1 MLRRSARALRQF
13 RRADGAQNSQAVVL
27 GPTRRFSTQNELSR
41 YLLRRAK
48 AVQVVARSVLAY
60 PRLSELND
68 EAPAATKL
76 FTPNSS
82 LRERMFMLLLTLVP
96 PDEPLDIP
104 EFLVGAKQAAQTVC
118 PLLYSLSDDGESS
131 SSNSTL
137 LLNVASPAAVKV
149 WDSKNE
155 ALKKILDL
163 PERAI
168 VSLTGLKVT
177 DAALAEVEYAF
188 STAAE
193 DQEAKSTSIFRLN
206 EAMRVRVRF
215 SMTER
220 LMVSVPDLEAE
231 PIEHTVHTTFDWR
244 FDSNVSRANLVDWY
258 IAKASPFKT
267 EKTVSRGEV
276 ATPTD

>member
-1 MLRRSARALRQF
+1 MTSMLGRSPSMLRRSARALRQF

-48 AVQVVARSVLAY
+48 AIQVVARSVLAY

-82 LRERMFMLLLTLVP
+82 LRERMFMLLLTL
-96 PDEPLDIP
+96 
-104 EFLVGAKQAAQTVC
+104 FLVGAKQAAQTVC

-131 SSNSTL
+131 NSTQ

-155 ALKKILDL
+155 AVKKILDL

-188 STAAE
+188 STPAE
-193 DQEAKSTSIFRLN
+193 DQGAKSTSIFRLN
-206 EAMRVRVRF
+206 EAMRVKVRF

-220 LMVSVPDLEAE
+220 LMVSVPDLETE

-258 IAKASPFKT
+258 ITKASPFKT
-267 EKTVSRGEV
+267 EKAVSRGEV